1 MSTTQ
6 TVQQNRP
13 GAAAS
18 GERNTSTSTTST
30 SSSSHAKGNS
40 NVSNTVT
47 GSAAGNSSSGDS
59 SVNNNSNNISSNNS
73 SSNSNINTNS
83 PAVPDKS
90 EVGWLFVQQY
100 YTFLN
105 EQPNKLHLFYTKQST
120 LCHGVEGESV
130 PSYYGQTQI
139 TQRIKERQFNDC
151 KVLISNM
158 DCQESANGGVVVQ
171 VLGEMGNNGQR
182 SQKFVQ
188 TFFLAQQPRGY
199 YVLND
204 IFRFLKE
211 DISDDSEPL
220 TSTPS
225 VESSVAPTATVGVED
240 QTPSVAATSAEPAQQ
255 IAAAV
260 KEQPKEPQVSS
271 APVKPAQQQQQRTS
285 EANSAAKPAD
295 SKKVSDADKVTEPAK
310 PVAATKP
317 NAEATASQT
326 SSTANGP
333 SKSTASLSWASLAA
347 KKKESEA
354 NGHAAPA
361 KAIASQQPAVKPA
374 AAPATAASTTAASS
388 TPATNNIIVTTKPG
402 HVPGR
407 KPQDF
412 HSAYI
417 RNVSKVDDNLLRK
430 GLEKIGQLTHFQVE
444 KTKNCAFVDFIDA
457 ATLKAALAVQEL
469 RVGDQVVLIE
479 ERKRGGAKNKNNY
492 TNSKKGGFTNVNK
505 NGKKAL

>member
-6 TVQQNRP
+6 TVQQTRP

-18 GERNTSTSTTST
+18 GERTNTTSASG
-30 SSSSHAKGNS
+30 SSSNMRGSNSSNAANTAASSGGNKNGNS
-40 NVSNTVT
+40 D
-47 GSAAGNSSSGDS
+47 G
-59 SVNNNSNNISSNNS
+59 SVNNNSNNNGN
-73 SSNSNINTNS
+73 SNSNSNS
-83 PAVPDKS
+83 NNPAIPDKS

-211 DISDDSEPL
+211 DISEDTEAL

-225 VESSVAPTATVGVED
+225 TESTATTAVTSSED
-240 QTPSVAATSAEPAQQ
+240 QVASVAATGAEPAQAQ
-255 IAAAV
+255 PTAAI
-260 KEQPKEPQVSS
+260 KEQPKESQAV
-271 APVKPAQQQQQRTS
+271 PVKPAQQQQPAQQQHS
-285 EANSAAKPAD
+285 EAKPAAKSIE
-295 SKKVSDADKVTEPAK
+295 SKKSSEADKAAETK
-310 PVAATKP
+310 PVAASKSNTD
-317 NAEATASQT
+317 AAATQT
-326 SSTANGP
+326 SSTPNGP

-347 KKKESEA
+347 KKKESDA
-354 NGHAAPA
+354 NGHITPA
-361 KAIASQQPAVKPA
+361 KPVATQQPATTTA
-374 AAPATAASTTAASS
+374 ATTAATKPATAASS
-388 TPATNNIIVTTKPG
+388 PANNNIIVTTKPG

-444 KTKNCAFVDFIDA
+444 KAKNCAFVDFIDA

-492 TNSKKGGFTNVNK
+492 PNSKKGGFTNVNK